1 MFKYQ
6 NLNTTRYHFSSKLAV
21 DQTRLIKPGS
31 FVLLAKID
39 KWLAKFVWELKGSRI
54 DNLGEE

>member
-1 MFKYQ
+1 MFKYH
-6 NLNTTRYHFSSKLAV
+6 NLNTTRYHFSSKISV

-31 FVLLAKID
+31 FVLLNKID
-39 KWLAKFVWELKGSRI
+39 KCIAKFIWELKGSRI